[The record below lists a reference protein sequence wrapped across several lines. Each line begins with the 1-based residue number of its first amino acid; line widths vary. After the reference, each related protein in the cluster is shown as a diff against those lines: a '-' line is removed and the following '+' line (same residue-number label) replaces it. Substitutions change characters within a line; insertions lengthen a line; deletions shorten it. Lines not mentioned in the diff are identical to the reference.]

1 MNERCQSLT
10 STFIT
15 KCLCMRHGN
24 KLKESKDGVHRPL
37 IVKFKHLK
45 YIALFIILSCT
56 SLVFN
61 ILEFQ

>member
-1 MNERCQSLT
+1 MKHVKFWLLLLSPNVYAC
-10 STFIT
+10 
-15 KCLCMRHGN
+15 RHGN

-45 YIALFIILSCT
+45 DIAIFIILSCT